1 MIMIG
6 WLVNGTFY
14 SSSEQKRVDMIREFK
29 GDKVDIVEVYAER
42 DPCVN
47 L

>member
-1 MIMIG
+1 MIHIG

-14 SSSEQKRVDMIREFK
+14 PVSEVKRVDMIREFR

-42 DPCVN
+42 DPCVKY
-47 L
+47 

>member
-14 SSSEQKRVDMIREFK
+14 PASEQARVDMIREYR
-29 GDKVDIVEVYAER
+29 GDKVDILEVFAER
-42 DPCVN
+42 DPCVKY
-47 L
+47 